1 MRREPSAATA
11 YRVLMAGTDA
21 HTTHSFVAGTDLAA
35 QDTYDNIDPADGS
48 VLGAVGRGG
57 EREVDAAVE
66 AAAAAQKG
74 WAATSPEH
82 RSTVLT
88 RLADLIDRDRD
99 GLARLESE
107 DTGKPLSQAVT
118 DATVAARYFRF
129 YGHAIDAYYGTTI
142 PLGPDLHAYTRR
154 EPYGVVGSI
163 VAWNYPMQ
171 LLSRAVA
178 ASTAVG
184 NAIVAKPAD
193 ETPRTAVA
201 MARLSVEAGMP
212 PGVVN
217 VVTGLGAEAGAALAR
232 HPRVAHLGFVGST
245 ETGSLIAHAAAD
257 RVVPTVLELG
267 GKSAQVVFAD
277 ADLEKAARF
286 VARGVLQN
294 AGQTCSAGSRLVV
307 HESVRA
313 ELVERVAAHF
323 RQVGL
328 GAGLED
334 PDLGPLVSARQ
345 QERVRGYVEG
355 AGSGELVLGGT
366 PPQDERLA
374 SGSFWLPTLIDG
386 VDPASAI
393 AQEEVFGPVL
403 VTMPFTEDEEA
414 VALANA
420 TDYGLLAAVWTRDLA
435 RAHRVAAEVEAGQ
448 VFVNTYGAGGGVE
461 LPFGGFK
468 RSGYGREK
476 GVEALDHFT
485 QTKTVVVRLD

>member
-1 MRREPSAATA
+1 
-11 YRVLMAGTDA
+11 MATDA
-21 HTTHSFVAGTDLAA
+21 TTTHSFVAGADLPSA
-35 QDTYDNIDPADGS
+35 DTYDNVDPADGS

-57 EREVDAAVE
+57 QREVDAAVE
-66 AAAAAQKG
+66 AAAKVQKE

-82 RSTVLT
+82 RSGVLT

-99 GLARLESE
+99 RLARLESE
-107 DTGKPLSQAVT
+107 DTGKPLGQALV
-118 DATVAARYFRF
+118 DATVCARYFRF
-129 YGHAIDAYYGTTI
+129 YGHAVESYYGVTI
-142 PLGPDLHAYTRR
+142 PLGQDLHVYTRR

-178 ASTAVG
+178 ASTATG
-184 NAIVAKPAD
+184 NTIVLKPAD

-201 MARLSVEAGMP
+201 IARLAVEAGMP
-212 PGVVN
+212 AGVVN
-217 VVTGLGAEAGAALAR
+217 VVTGLGPEAGAALAQ
-232 HPRVAHLGFVGST
+232 HPGVAHLGFVGST
-245 ETGSLIAHAAAD
+245 ETGSAIAHAAAD
-257 RVVPTVLELG
+257 RVVPTILELG

-277 ADLEKAARF
+277 ADLETAATF

-313 ELVERVAAHF
+313 ELVERVAEKF
-323 RQVGL
+323 RTTSIGPGL
-328 GAGLED
+328 KD
-334 PDLGPLVSARQ
+334 PDLGPLVSVKQ
-345 QERVRGYVEG
+345 QDRVRGYVEN
-355 AGSGELVLGGT
+355 AGSGELVVGGA
-366 PPQDERLA
+366 PPEDDRLA
-374 SGSFWLPTLIDG
+374 AGAFWSPTLIDG
-386 VDPASAI
+386 VDPTSAI

-403 VTMPFTEDEEA
+403 VTLPFSDEEEA

-420 TDYGLLAAVWTRDLA
+420 TDYGLLAALWTRDLA

-468 RSGYGREK
+468 KSGYGREK

-485 QTKTVVVRLD
+485 QTKTVIVRL